1 MTDERAADP
10 ATAQTWS
17 AEGYQRNAGFVP
29 AYGVP
34 LVERLSPRGGER
46 VLDLGCGD
54 GILSERIAAAG
65 ATVVG
70 VDSAPDMIEAARA
83 RGIDARAGSGEALA
97 FEAEFDAVFSNA
109 ALHWMRRAD
118 AVLAG
123 VQRALKP
130 GGRFVA
136 ELGGHGCVAAI
147 VVAVSAVL
155 ARHGAPF
162 VHPWFFPTPVEYR
175 ALLEAHGFEV
185 SHLELYPRPTPLPT
199 GMRGWLETF
208 AGPMLAPLSPEAR
221 PRALDAVTELL
232 APVLRDSQGNWTAD
246 YVRLR
251 VVASKP

>member
-1 MTDERAADP
+1 MAEEP
-10 ATAQTWS
+10 AQTWS
-17 AEGYQRNAGFVP
+17 AEGYQRNAAFVP

-34 LVERLSPRGGER
+34 LVERLAPRAGER
-46 VLDLGCGD
+46 ILDLGCGD

-65 ATVVG
+65 ASVVG
-70 VDSAPDMIEAARA
+70 LDSSPDMVQAARA
-83 RGIDARAGSGEALA
+83 RGIDARQANGEALA
-97 FEAEFDAVFSNA
+97 FDAEFDGVFSNA

-123 VQRALKP
+123 VHRALKP

-136 ELGGHGCVAAI
+136 EFGGHGCVAAI
-147 VVAVSAVL
+147 VVATSAVL
-155 ARHGAPF
+155 ARHDVPF
-162 VHPWFFPTPVEYR
+162 VHPWFFPTAAEYR
-175 ALLEAHGFEV
+175 ALLEAQGFEV
-185 SHLELYPRPTPLPT
+185 RHLELYPRPTALPT

-221 PRALDAVTELL
+221 SRALDAITELL
-232 APVLRDSQGNWTAD
+232 APVLRDTHGNWTAD